1 MRKSKSFFCLI
12 RSILEN
18 ACDQDVTI
26 LVTSRTDNKNDPS
39 KSPGHKIVKWWA
51 RPDSNREPKDYES
64 PAPPLS
70 YGPARKVA
78 LLYRLS
84 NNRAKKEVKEKPSL
98 INAVLFYRIVFESR
112 IKNIKV
118 IPRKKHP
125 FEHIPLM
132 QLIYSSEKALIQQ
145 PCHKQGLR

>member
-1 MRKSKSFFCLI
+1 MDNLHKNLW
-12 RSILEN
+12 
-18 ACDQDVTI
+18 T
-26 LVTSRTDNKNDPS
+26 NKNDPS
-39 KSPGHKIVKWWA
+39 KSPGHKVVKWWA

-78 LLYRLS
+78 LLYPLS
-84 NNRAKKEVKEKPSL
+84 NNRAKKEAKEKPSL

-118 IPRKKHP
+118 IPRKKHH
-125 FEHIPLM
+125 FKHTPLM
-132 QLIYSSEKALIQQ
+132 QLIYSSEKALIKQ
-145 PCHKQGLR
+145 PYHKQILR

>member
-1 MRKSKSFFCLI
+1 MDNLHKNLW
-12 RSILEN
+12 
-18 ACDQDVTI
+18 T
-26 LVTSRTDNKNDPS
+26 NKNDPS
-39 KSPGHKIVKWWA
+39 KSPGHKVVKWWA

-78 LLYRLS
+78 LLPAKQQSR
-84 NNRAKKEVKEKPSL
+84 KKEAKEKPSL

-118 IPRKKHP
+118 IPRKKHQ
-125 FEHIPLM
+125 FKHTPLM
-132 QLIYSSEKALIQQ
+132 QLIYSSEKTLIQQ
-145 PCHKQGLR
+145 PYHKQSLR

>member
-118 IPRKKHP
+118 IPRKKHQ

-145 PCHKQGLR
+145 SYHK